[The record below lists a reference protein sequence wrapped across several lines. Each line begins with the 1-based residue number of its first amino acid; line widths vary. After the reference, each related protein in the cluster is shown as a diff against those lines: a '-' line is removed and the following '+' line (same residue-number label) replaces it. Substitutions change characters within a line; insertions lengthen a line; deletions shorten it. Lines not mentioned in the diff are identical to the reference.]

1 MMVVMD
7 RVDRAVH
14 SSPCTV
20 VLVDGHD
27 GQSSPYESVYGGVC
41 CIQMT
46 VVMDRVDRAVHA
58 SPCTVVLTAENCTC
72 TNVR

>member
-1 MMVVMD
+1 M
-7 RVDRAVH
+7 RVRVQLCLLYTDDCRDGQSEQ
-14 SSPCTV
+14 SSPC
-20 VLVDGHD
+20 
-27 GQSSPYESVYGGVC
+27 ESVYSCAC

-72 TNVR
+72 TNVP